1 MRINLF
7 WKLGLAFAALLLAVL
22 VALDFYTA
30 RIVRQQALA
39 AANDQLTALSQLAV
53 ARWPAAAEQLS
64 AAGANDPVERAS
76 LDDWVAWVKQSGTR
90 ATVIAADGT
99 VLADSDSDFRTMENH
114 SNRPE
119 VQQALA
125 TGQGSSVRHSA
136 TLGRD
141 LVYRAVRF
149 QTAAGGQPIVL
160 RFAVPLAPIEATQ
173 AQVQRRL
180 AAATLVILALG
191 AIVGLIFV
199 RTFSARVERLK
210 EFSKRVARGD
220 FRAMPADS
228 STDALADLGVTLNR
242 TARQL
247 ERTMTT
253 LEQERNRSAA
263 ILASMAEGVAVI
275 DAQERMVFCN
285 QAFRRIFALGTAPSE
300 GRPMVELVREPEL
313 LTTVRKALAGKVPEA
328 GELERGTV
336 HRQSF
341 RVTASPLQSGE
352 TAGAALVLHDIT
364 DLRRLERV
372 RRDFVA
378 NVSHEFKT
386 PLTAIQG
393 FAETL
398 LGGALEDKTNN
409 RRFLEIIRTHAA
421 RLARLTDDL
430 LELARIEAGRIELDC
445 RDVSLEEIIEACAD
459 TTRPRIEHGQL
470 QLDLR
475 IPDDLP
481 DVYADPRR
489 LREIL
494 QNLLDNAA
502 QYTPSGGQ
510 IWIEARLDRTGENAP
525 AAGISETA
533 RGDDSPGSGDSAP
546 RDTSNGAPRGGTVV
560 SVIVTVGDTGIGI
573 PHTDQERIFERFYR
587 VDAARSR
594 EAGGTGLG
602 LAITKHL
609 VELHGGRMWVES
621 EVGSGSEFHF
631 SVPIAR
637 HGTTI

>member
-1 MRINLF
+1 VM
-7 WKLGLAFAALLLAVL
+7 
-22 VALDFYTA
+22 
-30 RIVRQQALA
+30 
-39 AANDQLTALSQLAV
+39 
-53 ARWPAAAEQLS
+53 
-64 AAGANDPVERAS
+64 
-76 LDDWVAWVKQSGTR
+76 
-90 ATVIAADGT
+90 
-99 VLADSDSDFRTMENH
+99 
-114 SNRPE
+114 
-119 VQQALA
+119 
-125 TGQGSSVRHSA
+125 
-136 TLGRD
+136 
-141 LVYRAVRF
+141 
-149 QTAAGGQPIVL
+149 
-160 RFAVPLAPIEATQ
+160 
-173 AQVQRRL
+173 
-180 AAATLVILALG
+180 
-191 AIVGLIFV
+191 
-199 RTFSARVERLK
+199 
-210 EFSKRVARGD
+210 
-220 FRAMPADS
+220 
-228 STDALADLGVTLNR
+228 
-242 TARQL
+242 
-247 ERTMTT
+247 
-253 LEQERNRSAA
+253 
-263 ILASMAEGVAVI
+263 

-285 QAFRRIFALGTAPSE
+285 QAFRRIFALGSAPCE

-313 LTTVRKALAGKVPEA
+313 LTTVRRALAGTVPEP

-398 LGGALEDKTNN
+398 LGGALEDQTNN

-430 LELARIEAGRIELDC
+430 LELARIEAGRIELD
-445 RDVSLEEIIEACAD
+445 RREVSLAEIIEACAD
-459 TTRPRIEHGQL
+459 TTRPRIEHGNL
-470 QLDLR
+470 RLDLR
-475 IPDDLP
+475 VPDDLP

-510 IWIEARLDRTGENAP
+510 IWIEARVISAADAAASTRGAASAPSASDAP
-525 AAGISETA
+525 AIVA
-533 RGDDSPGSGDSAP
+533 
-546 RDTSNGAPRGGTVV
+546 
-560 SVIVTVGDTGIGI
+560 VTVGDTGIGI
-573 PHTDQERIFERFYR
+573 PHSDQERIFERFYR

-609 VELHGGRMWVES
+609 VELHGGRIWVES

-631 SVPIAR
+631 SVPLAGE
-637 HGTTI
+637 HD